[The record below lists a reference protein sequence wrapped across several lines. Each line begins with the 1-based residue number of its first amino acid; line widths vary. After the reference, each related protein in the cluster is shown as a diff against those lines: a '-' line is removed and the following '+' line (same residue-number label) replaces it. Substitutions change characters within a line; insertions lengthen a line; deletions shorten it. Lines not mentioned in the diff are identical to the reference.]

1 MKLGK
6 VENAGMKR
14 GSLLKFFWILGLC
27 ALMTLGAALGQEPV
41 ETKPAQAVK
50 NESKSQT
57 PTDSLTR
64 MLETHAGLTRQLQAR
79 KAELEKAATSELK
92 EEIAADISRLQDSIG
107 ALEKNFEKISTGID
121 LDRFETVKEPE
132 FDWKREILD
141 LLSPIIQQLKS
152 MTDRPRQLEKLR
164 SELAYYQS
172 RMPIAKAAI
181 DNLEK
186 LIAQAED
193 AQLKTQLKRLKEK
206 WIKRS
211 DQISNQFTV
220 VQYQLEQK
228 SKEKKSFWET
238 GQMLVQSFFKSRGRN
253 FILATASFV
262 LTWILFRLTYRLI
275 ARIRP
280 QRRIE
285 HRPIYTRLFDIGY
298 QILTIIGAVAVFLF
312 VLYIAGDW
320 VLLSLFIIFLLGFA
334 WAAKQNVPRFWQE
347 IKLMINLGPVRENE
361 RIIHDGIPWRV
372 VSLNFYS
379 QLENP
384 LLKGGRLRIP
394 LKEFADKT
402 SRPFGPD
409 EPWFPCREKDW
420 VILSDNTRGQVIN
433 QTPESV
439 QLLLYGGSVKTY
451 PTVDFLSQNPTNIS
465 SGFSLKST
473 FGIDY
478 KHQAQCTQEIPAQ
491 LKQMLQQE
499 LVKAGYGDNL
509 TAVNAEFGQAGAS
522 SLDID
527 IIAAFNGN
535 AAKDYPVLNRALQR
549 IAVDACN
556 RYGWEIPFAQ
566 ITVHPAGSWAG
577 KTIEAAG

>member
-1 MKLGK
+1 MKK
-6 VENAGMKR
+6 SR
-14 GSLLKFFWILGLC
+14 SLQKFLWILGLC
-27 ALMTLGAALGQEPV
+27 VLMTLGTALGQEPV
-41 ETKPAQAVK
+41 ETKAVQDVK
-50 NESKSQT
+50 IESEVQSA
-57 PTDSLTR
+57 TDSLAR
-64 MLETHAGLTRQLQAR
+64 MLETHVGLTRQLQAR
-79 KAELEKAATSELK
+79 KAELKKAATPDLK
-92 EEIAADISRLQDSIG
+92 DEISADISRLQESIG

-121 LDRFETVKEPE
+121 LDRFDTVKEPE

-172 RMPIAKAAI
+172 RMPIAKTAVANI
-181 DNLEK
+181 QNL
-186 LIAQAED
+186 ISQTED
-193 AQLKTQLKRLKEK
+193 AQLKAQLNKLKEK
-206 WIKRS
+206 WLKRS
-211 DQISNQFTV
+211 DQINNQLTV

-228 SKEKKSFWET
+228 SREKKSFWET

-262 LTWILFRLTYRLI
+262 LTWILFRLAYRLI
-275 ARIRP
+275 VRIRP

-285 HRPIYTRLFDIGY
+285 HPPIYTRLFDIGY
-298 QILTIIGAVAVFLF
+298 RLLTVIGAVAAFLF

-347 IKLMINLGPVRENE
+347 IRLMINLGPVRENE
-361 RIIHDGIPWRV
+361 RIVHDGIPWRV

-394 LKEFADKT
+394 LNEFVDKT

-420 VILSDNTRGQVIN
+420 VILSDNTRGQVMT

-451 PTVDFLSQNPTNIS
+451 STGDFLSQNPTNIS

-478 KHQAQCTQEIPAQ
+478 KHQAQCTQEIPEQ
-491 LKQMLQQE
+491 LKQMLQRE

-509 TAVNAEFGQAGAS
+509 AAVNAEFSQASAS

-527 IIAAFNGN
+527 IIAVFSGN
-535 AAKDYPVLNRALQR
+535 AAKDYVALTRALQS

-566 ITVHPAGSWAG
+566 VTVHPAGSWAG
-577 KTIEAAG
+577 KTLEPEAG

>member
-1 MKLGK
+1 MKK
-6 VENAGMKR
+6 NR
-14 GSLLKFFWILGLC
+14 SLQKFLWIFGLC
-27 ALMTLGAALGQEPV
+27 VLMTLGTALGQEPV
-41 ETKPAQAVK
+41 ETKAVQDVK
-50 NESKSQT
+50 IESEVQNA
-57 PTDSLTR
+57 TDSLAR
-64 MLETHAGLTRQLQAR
+64 MLETHVGLTRQLQAR
-79 KAELEKAATSELK
+79 KAELKKAATPDLK
-92 EEIAADISRLQDSIG
+92 DEISADISRLQESIR

-121 LDRFETVKEPE
+121 LDRFDTVKEPE
-132 FDWKREILD
+132 FDWKREILE

-172 RMPIAKAAI
+172 RMPIAKTAI
-181 DNLEK
+181 ENLEK
-186 LIAQAED
+186 LIAQTED
-193 AQLKTQLKRLKEK
+193 AQLKAQLNKLKEK
-206 WIKRS
+206 WLKRS
-211 DQISNQFTV
+211 DQINNQLDV

-228 SKEKKSFWET
+228 SREKKSFWET

-253 FILATASFV
+253 FILAAASFV
-262 LTWILFRLTYRLI
+262 LTWVLFRLAYRLI
-275 ARIRP
+275 VRIRP

-285 HRPIYTRLFDIGY
+285 HQPIYTRLFDIGY
-298 QILTIIGAVAVFLF
+298 RLLTVIGAVAAFLF

-334 WAAKQNVPRFWQE
+334 WAAKQSIPRFWQE
-347 IKLMINLGPVRENE
+347 IRLMINLGSVRENE
-361 RIIHDGIPWRV
+361 RIVHDGIPWRV

-394 LKEFADKT
+394 LKEFVDKT

-409 EPWFPCREKDW
+409 EPWFPCRERDW
-420 VILSDNTRGQVIN
+420 VILSDNTRGQVMT

-451 PTVDFLSQNPTNIS
+451 STGDFLSQNPTNIS

-478 KHQAQCTQEIPAQ
+478 KHQAQCTQKIPEQ
-491 LKQMLQQE
+491 LKQMLQRE

-509 TAVNAEFGQAGAS
+509 NAVNAEFSQASAS

-527 IIAAFNGN
+527 IIAVFSGN
-535 AAKDYPVLNRALQR
+535 AAKDYVALTRALQR

-566 ITVHPAGSWAG
+566 VTVHPAGSWAG
-577 KTIEAAG
+577 KTLEPEAG

>member
-1 MKLGK
+1 MKK
-6 VENAGMKR
+6 SR
-14 GSLLKFFWILGLC
+14 SLQKFLWILGLC
-27 ALMTLGAALGQEPV
+27 VLMTLGTALGQEPV
-41 ETKPAQAVK
+41 ETKAVQDVK
-50 NESKSQT
+50 IESEVQSA
-57 PTDSLTR
+57 TDSLAR
-64 MLETHAGLTRQLQAR
+64 MLETHVGLTRQLQAR
-79 KAELEKAATSELK
+79 KAELKKAATPDLK
-92 EEIAADISRLQDSIG
+92 DEISADISRLQESIG

-121 LDRFETVKEPE
+121 LDRFDTVKEPE

-172 RMPIAKAAI
+172 RMPIAKTAVANI
-181 DNLEK
+181 QNL
-186 LIAQAED
+186 ISQTED
-193 AQLKTQLKRLKEK
+193 AQLKTELNKLKEK
-206 WIKRS
+206 WLKRS
-211 DQISNQFTV
+211 DQINNQLTV

-228 SKEKKSFWET
+228 SREKKSFWET

-262 LTWILFRLTYRLI
+262 LTWILFRLAYRLI
-275 ARIRP
+275 VRIRP

-285 HRPIYTRLFDIGY
+285 HPPIYTRLFDIGY
-298 QILTIIGAVAVFLF
+298 RLLTVIGAVAAFLF

-347 IKLMINLGPVRENE
+347 IRLMINLGPVRENE
-361 RIIHDGIPWRV
+361 RIVHDGIPWRV

-394 LKEFADKT
+394 LNEFVDKT

-420 VILSDNTRGQVIN
+420 VILSDNTRGQVMT

-451 PTVDFLSQNPTNIS
+451 STGDFLSQNPTNIS

-478 KHQAQCTQEIPAQ
+478 KHQAQCTQEIPEQ
-491 LKQMLQQE
+491 LKQMLQRE

-509 TAVNAEFGQAGAS
+509 TAVNSEFSQAGAS

-527 IIAAFNGN
+527 LIAAFNGN
-535 AAKDYPVLNRALQR
+535 AAKDYPALARALQR

-566 ITVHPAGSWAG
+566 VTVHPAGSWSGKSLEPAG
-577 KTIEAAG
+577 

>member
-1 MKLGK
+1 MKK
-6 VENAGMKR
+6 SR
-14 GSLLKFFWILGLC
+14 SLQKFLWILGLC
-27 ALMTLGAALGQEPV
+27 VLMTLGTALGQEPV
-41 ETKPAQAVK
+41 ETKAVQDVK
-50 NESKSQT
+50 IESEVQSA
-57 PTDSLTR
+57 TDSLAR
-64 MLETHAGLTRQLQAR
+64 MLETHVGLTRQLQAR
-79 KAELEKAATSELK
+79 KAELKKAATPDLK
-92 EEIAADISRLQDSIG
+92 DEISADISRLQESIG

-121 LDRFETVKEPE
+121 LDRFDTVKEPE

-172 RMPIAKAAI
+172 RMPIAKTAVANI
-181 DNLEK
+181 QNL
-186 LIAQAED
+186 ISQTED
-193 AQLKTQLKRLKEK
+193 AQLKAQLNKLKEK
-206 WIKRS
+206 WLKRS
-211 DQISNQFTV
+211 DQINNQLTV

-228 SKEKKSFWET
+228 SREKKSFWET

-262 LTWILFRLTYRLI
+262 LTWILFRLAYRLI
-275 ARIRP
+275 VRIRP

-285 HRPIYTRLFDIGY
+285 HPPIYTRLFDIGY
-298 QILTIIGAVAVFLF
+298 RLLTVIGAVMAFLF

-347 IKLMINLGPVRENE
+347 IRLMINLGPVRENE
-361 RIIHDGIPWRV
+361 RIVHDGIPWRV

-394 LKEFADKT
+394 LNEFVDKT

-420 VILSDNTRGQVIN
+420 VILSDNTRGQVMT

-451 PTVDFLSQNPTNIS
+451 STGDFLSQNPTNIS

-478 KHQAQCTQEIPAQ
+478 KHQAQCTQEIPEQ
-491 LKQMLQQE
+491 LKQMLQRE

-509 TAVNAEFGQAGAS
+509 NAVNAEFSQASAS

-527 IIAAFNGN
+527 IIAVFSGN
-535 AAKDYPVLNRALQR
+535 AAKDYVALTRALQR

-566 ITVHPAGSWAG
+566 VTVHPAGSWAG
-577 KTIEAAG
+577 KTLEPEAG

>member
-1 MKLGK
+1 MKK
-6 VENAGMKR
+6 SR
-14 GSLLKFFWILGLC
+14 SLQKFLWILGLC
-27 ALMTLGAALGQEPV
+27 VLMTLGTALGQEPV
-41 ETKPAQAVK
+41 ETKAVQDVK
-50 NESKSQT
+50 IESEVQSA
-57 PTDSLTR
+57 TDSLAR
-64 MLETHAGLTRQLQAR
+64 MLETHVGLTRQLQAR
-79 KAELEKAATSELK
+79 KAELKKAATPDLQD
-92 EEIAADISRLQDSIG
+92 EISADISRLQESIR

-121 LDRFETVKEPE
+121 LDRFDTVKEPE

-172 RMPIAKAAI
+172 RMPIAKTAI
-181 DNLEK
+181 ANIQNL
-186 LIAQAED
+186 ISQTED
-193 AQLKTQLKRLKEK
+193 AQLKTELNKLKEK
-206 WIKRS
+206 WLKRS
-211 DQISNQFTV
+211 DQINNQLTV

-228 SKEKKSFWET
+228 SREKKSFWET

-262 LTWILFRLTYRLI
+262 LTWILFRLAYRLI
-275 ARIRP
+275 VRIRP

-285 HRPIYTRLFDIGY
+285 HPPIYTRLFDIGY
-298 QILTIIGAVAVFLF
+298 RLLTVIGAVAAFLF

-347 IKLMINLGPVRENE
+347 IRLMINLGPVRENE
-361 RIIHDGIPWRV
+361 RIVHNGIPWRV

-379 QLENP
+379 HLENP
-384 LLKGGRLRIP
+384 LLKGGRLRLP
-394 LKEFADKT
+394 LKEFVDKT
-402 SRPFGPD
+402 SRPSGP
-409 EPWFPCREKDW
+409 EEAWFPCRENDW
-420 VILSDNTRGQVIN
+420 VILSDNTRGQVMT

-451 PTVDFLSQNPTNIS
+451 STGDFLSQNPTNIS

-478 KHQAQCTQEIPAQ
+478 KHQAQCTQEIPEQ
-491 LKQMLQQE
+491 LKQMLQRE

-509 TAVNAEFGQAGAS
+509 AAVNAEFSQASAS

-527 IIAAFNGN
+527 IIAVFSGN
-535 AAKDYPVLNRALQR
+535 AAKDYVALTRALQR

-566 ITVHPAGSWAG
+566 VTVHPAGSWAG
-577 KTIEAAG
+577 KTLEPEAG

>member
-1 MKLGK
+1 MKK
-6 VENAGMKR
+6 NR
-14 GSLLKFFWILGLC
+14 SLQKLLWIFGLC
-27 ALMTLGAALGQEPV
+27 VLMTLGTALGQEPV
-41 ETKPAQAVK
+41 ETKAVQDVK
-50 NESKSQT
+50 IESEVQSA
-57 PTDSLTR
+57 TDSLAR

-79 KAELEKAATSELK
+79 KAELKKAATPDLQD
-92 EEIAADISRLQDSIG
+92 EISADISRLQESIR

-121 LDRFETVKEPE
+121 LDRFDTVKEPE

-172 RMPIAKAAI
+172 RMPIAKTAI
-181 DNLEK
+181 ANIQNL
-186 LIAQAED
+186 ISQTED
-193 AQLKTQLKRLKEK
+193 AQLKTELNKLKEK
-206 WIKRS
+206 WLKRS
-211 DQISNQFTV
+211 DQINNQLTV

-228 SKEKKSFWET
+228 SREKKSFWET

-262 LTWILFRLTYRLI
+262 LTWILFRLAYRLI
-275 ARIRP
+275 VRIRP

-285 HRPIYTRLFDIGY
+285 HPPIYTRLFDIGY
-298 QILTIIGAVAVFLF
+298 RLLTVIGAVAAFLF

-347 IKLMINLGPVRENE
+347 IRLMINLGPVRENE
-361 RIIHDGIPWRV
+361 RIVHNGIPWRV

-379 QLENP
+379 HLENP
-384 LLKGGRLRIP
+384 LLKGGRLRLP
-394 LKEFADKT
+394 LKEFVDKT
-402 SRPFGPD
+402 SRPSGP
-409 EPWFPCREKDW
+409 EEAWFPCRENDW
-420 VILSDNTRGQVIN
+420 VILSDNTRGQVMT

-451 PTVDFLSQNPTNIS
+451 STGDFLSQNPTNIS

-478 KHQAQCTQEIPAQ
+478 KHQAQCTQEIPEQ
-491 LKQMLQQE
+491 LKQMLQRE

-509 TAVNAEFGQAGAS
+509 NAVNAEFSQASAS

-527 IIAAFNGN
+527 INAVFSGN
-535 AAKDYPVLNRALQR
+535 AAKDYVALTRALQR

-566 ITVHPAGSWAG
+566 VTVHPAGSWAG
-577 KTIEAAG
+577 KTYEPEAG